1 MAEAPI
7 LKVEGLS
14 THFTRNP
21 RRAMLYGLADLAAD
35 IIPGLKPRSRL
46 RHQEFG
52 AVNDLSFTLARGEAV
67 AICGRNGA
75 GKTTLLRTIAGLL
88 KPASGSVKING
99 RVNSII
105 ELGRGLIP
113 HLSGR
118 ENARLNLVWR
128 GVTLEDLRRVTGEV
142 NDFAELGDAFDQ
154 PVGSYSSGMRSR
166 LAFAI
171 AVSTPCDLMLVDE
184 VLAVGDLQFQH
195 KCLKNMQ
202 RFIEEGGS
210 LLLVSHQIGQMQSV
224 CKRGLIIEHGRLE
237 FDGPMEQCA
246 MRLLEMQGVEDFAQE
261 ALKGPKSYQ
270 SGEASAAGPVRID
283 AVTIRG
289 AAGQGDLGTGDALE
303 IEVAYSSTIE
313 CEAILSCEIA
323 TSDQSLCVTILMD
336 PELLHLTPGSGA
348 RLCRVPN
355 VPLRPGCYTVNA
367 SLCDPVL
374 IRPFS
379 ESSMH
384 TGTQFFVR
392 EGEASRFDV
401 MRKFRGQLIDLPS
414 VWSEP
419 KHTASSSQSKLGN
432 NSLRSE
438 VDHVN

>member
-1 MAEAPI
+1 
-7 LKVEGLS
+7 
-14 THFTRNP
+14 
-21 RRAMLYGLADLAAD
+21 MLYGLADLAAD
-35 IIPGLKPRSRL
+35 IIPGLKPRARL
-46 RHQEFG
+46 RQQEFG
-52 AVNDLSFTLARGEAV
+52 AVNDLSFSLARGEAV

-88 KPASGSVKING
+88 RPAEGSVTING

-105 ELGRGLIP
+105 ELGRGMIP
-113 HLSGR
+113 HLTGR

-128 GVTLEDLRRVTGEV
+128 GVALQDLRQVMGEV
-142 NDFAELGDAFDQ
+142 NDFAELGNAFDQ

-237 FDGPMEQCA
+237 FDGSMEQCA
-246 MRLLEMQGVEDFAQE
+246 TRLLEMQGVSELTEAVFKGTSASQE
-261 ALKGPKSYQ
+261 GHG
-270 SGEASAAGPVRID
+270 GEAGPVRID
-283 AVTIRG
+283 RVTIQSMANQGGRARG
-289 AAGQGDLGTGDALE
+289 GDLE
-303 IEVAYSSTIE
+303 IEVAYSSIVE

-323 TSDQSLCVTILMD
+323 TGDQSSCITILMD
-336 PELLHLTPGSGA
+336 PEPLHLTPGSGA
-348 RLCRVPN
+348 RLCTVPN
-355 VPLRPGCYTVNA
+355 LPLRPGRYTVNV
-367 SLCDPVL
+367 SLSDPAL
-374 IRPFS
+374 LRPFS

-384 TGTQFFVR
+384 KGTQFLVQ

-414 VWSEP
+414 VWSAPKESGSRRPPEP
-419 KHTASSSQSKLGN
+419 EEASIGSG
-432 NSLRSE
+432 
-438 VDHVN
+438 VDHVE